1 MTRRLGVLL
10 AVALALVRCE
20 NSVSSE
26 AECHDIRAVNSGG
39 FAVPCPTGATQFC
52 AADTS
57 IVATSSTQARGAC
70 DACFGPLA
78 CTLSLACGT
87 GPDATSWEGPLV
99 EPQRP
104 TSYTEYQFLKSGP
117 VDAGEISSG
126 RLSDPACRPNGRWAP

>member
-20 NSVSSE
+20 NAPSSD

-39 FAVPCPTGATQFC
+39 FAVSCPTGATQFC
-52 AADTS
+52 ADAP
-57 IVATSSTQARGAC
+57 IVATSSSHARGAC
-70 DACFGPLA
+70 DACFGALA
-78 CTLSLACGT
+78 CSLSVACGT
-87 GPDATSWEGPLV
+87 GPDATSWEGPLA

-104 TSYTEYQFLKSGP
+104 TSYTEYQFAKSGL
-117 VDAGEISSG
+117 VAAGEISSG